1 MNLPLRRWVV
11 LAIAGFFVYGTA
23 AFAHH
28 GNSDYDNT
36 KELTLKGTIAAFEFV
51 NPHAQVVLDVKND
64 QGKIDHWMLELAS
77 PNSLRR
83 TGWTRA
89 TLKAGQ
95 EVTATVNP
103 NKNGSKGVYLLKLT
117 FPDGKVVVA
126 ATQ

>member
-1 MNLPLRRWVV
+1 MNLPVRRWALLAFVV
-11 LAIAGFFVYGTA
+11 LFTCEAA

-51 NPHAQVVLDVKND
+51 NPHAQIVLDVKND
-64 QGKIDHWMLELAS
+64 QGKTDHWMLELAS

-89 TLKAGQ
+89 TLRAGQ

-117 FPDGKVVVA
+117 FPDGKVLVA